1 MNFDISP
8 NNEICDTVCR
18 VDVFRALADPT
29 RREILKLLRKGAM
42 SAGAIA
48 DRFPQNRSTLSAH
61 FNVLKAAD
69 LVSAERQG
77 QTIIYRLNLSVFEET
92 MADLLA
98 VFAVGR
104 KKGRARKL
112 QEGESS

>member
-1 MNFDISP
+1 M
-8 NNEICDTVCR
+8 
-18 VDVFRALADPT
+18 DVFRALADPT
-29 RREILKLLRKGAM
+29 RREILKLLRRGEM